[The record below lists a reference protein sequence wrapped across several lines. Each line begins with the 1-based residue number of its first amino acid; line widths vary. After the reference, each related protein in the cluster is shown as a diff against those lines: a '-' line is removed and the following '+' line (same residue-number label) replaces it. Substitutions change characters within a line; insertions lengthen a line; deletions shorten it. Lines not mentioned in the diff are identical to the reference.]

1 MRSLSLYWP
10 VPKAGIL
17 VIVATVKL
25 IVTLAFEFLSNDFKQ
40 DAMVIPVDLWI
51 ELFKHLNCALR
62 WLLSRQL
69 QPILIQMIVPEI
81 LDELPL
87 VPSQRVGRHE
97 LQDTTRLDEA
107 ENVNFSRQALGCLLV
122 HLNALFS
129 L

>member
-10 VPKAGIL
+10 IPESSIF

-25 IVTLAFEFLSNDFKQ
+25 IVALSFKFLSNDLKQ

-51 ELFKHLNCALR
+51 ELFKHLNCALG

-97 LQDTTRLDEA
+97 L
-107 ENVNFSRQALGCLLV
+107 
-122 HLNALFS
+122 
-129 L
+129 